1 MPFGRALS
9 LFAEFFRPQGSK
21 ISGLFPETY
30 PKFENDPNEVIY
42 MLKGIGASEGYG
54 IGKIMIVEEKSL
66 EYTPHAVNDI
76 EAETGRYR
84 EAVKA
89 FIEETKGQ
97 AAALRISAGAKEA
110 EIMEGH
116 IGIINDPAMGQEIE
130 KLIAGGTCAEAAV
143 EQMLDMFISIFS
155 MTDDD
160 MTRQRASDLKDIKRA
175 LLSILLGINEVKIS
189 DAPAGTVLVAKEV
202 TPSMTAGINKDN
214 IVGIVTETGSQTS
227 HSAILARAMEIPA
240 VLSVPNALS
249 KLSSGE
255 QIIVDGSNGEVITAP
270 TEDQIKEYIAKRD
283 AFLREKRELEMYRG
297 RRTMSASG
305 EEYELCCNIG
315 SPKDAGKAVNADGEG
330 VGLFRTEFLFM
341 DRNAMPTEDEQFE
354 AYKAAAVILK
364 GKPLIIRT
372 LDIGGDKEIPYLG
385 LAKEE
390 NPFMGFRAIRY
401 CLKNR
406 DMFKSQIKAILRASA
421 FGDVRIMFPLITAVE
436 ELREGKAI
444 VEEAKAYLR
453 ASGIPFNESIPIGVM
468 TETSAAGVIA
478 DILAKEADFFSIGT
492 NDLTG
497 YTMACDRGNS
507 DVSYL
512 YSPFQPSVLRMIRR
526 IIECG
531 REQNIPVGMCGEA
544 AANPMMIPL
553 LMSFGLTEFSVS
565 SVSVLKVRKNIAKW
579 TKAEADAVAE
589 KVMEMTTEKEIT
601 DYLKSVI

>member
-1 MPFGRALS
+1 
-9 LFAEFFRPQGSK
+9 
-21 ISGLFPETY
+21 
-30 PKFENDPNEVIY
+30 

-54 IGKIMIVEEKSL
+54 IGKIMIVEEKTL

-76 EAETGRYR
+76 DAEIKRYSD
-84 EAVKA
+84 AVNA
-89 FIEETKGQ
+89 FIEETKKQ
-97 AAALRISAGAKEA
+97 AEALKVSAGAKEA

-116 IGIINDPAMGQEIE
+116 IGIINDPGLKMGIE
-130 KLIAGGTCAEAAV
+130 NLITGGTCAEAAT
-143 EQMLDMFISIFS
+143 EQTLDMFIGIFS
-155 MTDDD
+155 ATDDE
-160 MTRQRASDLKDIKRA
+160 MTQQRASDLKDIKHA

-214 IVGIVTETGSQTS
+214 IVGIITETGSQTS

-240 VLSVPNALS
+240 VLSVPGALS
-249 KLSSGE
+249 QLSSGE
-255 QIIVDGSNGEVITAP
+255 QVIVDGTNGEVVTAP
-270 TEDQIKEYIAKRD
+270 SEEEISDYTARRD
-283 AFLREKRELEMYRG
+283 AFLREKRELEMFRG
-297 RRTMSASG
+297 RRTLSASG

-315 SPKDAGKAVNADGEG
+315 SPKDAGKAVQADGEG

-341 DRNAMPTEDEQFE
+341 DRTALPTEDEQFE

-385 LAKEE
+385 LEKEE
-390 NPFMGFRAIRY
+390 TPFMGFRAIRY

-406 DMFKSQIKAILRASA
+406 EMFKSQIKAILRASA

-436 ELREGKAI
+436 ELREGRAL
-444 VEEAKAYLR
+444 VEEVKEYLR
-453 ASGIPFNESIPIGVM
+453 ASGIAFNENIPVGVM
-468 TETSAAGVIA
+468 TETAASGVIA
-478 DILAKEADFFSIGT
+478 DLLAKEADFFSIGT

-512 YSPFQPSVLRMIRR
+512 YSPFQPSVLRMIKS
-526 IIECG
+526 IIENG
-531 REQNIPVGMCGEA
+531 VKAGIPVGMCGEA

-579 TKAEADAVAE
+579 TKEEADAVAE
-589 KVMEMTTEKEIT
+589 KVMAMTTEKEIT
-601 DYLKSVI
+601 EYLKSVV